1 MNLTVKKNFKFER
14 KLILTEVSGFE
25 NVQFETLDNIEVLE
39 INKKQIKDDWTQI
52 TNGLVLVK
60 SEAFKKLLISTE
72 SLEFSHVQ

>member
-1 MNLTVKKNFKFER
+1 M
-14 KLILTEVSGFE
+14 TEVSGFE
-25 NVQFETLDNIEVLE
+25 NVQFETLDEIEVLE
-39 INKKQIKDDWTQI
+39 INKKQIKDDWAHI

>member
-39 INKKQIKDDWTQI
+39 INKKQIKDDWAQI

-60 SEAFKKLLISTE
+60 SEAFKRLLISTE
-72 SLEFSHVQ
+72 SLEFIHVQ

>member
-1 MNLTVKKNFKFER
+1 MNLTVKKNFKFKR